1 MEAWA
6 EAALALLSSSGPVR
20 GLVAAVPVAI
30 AVAALAGW
38 RQRVEGAG
46 ALALFSIAFCVW
58 LVLPWRPAYTELQQ
72 TSLVFSILCWLWL
85 VWAWGRHVLGDWP
98 APIWGHWIVGTL
110 LWILPVVSILT
121 LILG

>member
-6 EAALALLSSSGPVR
+6 QTALALLSASAPVR

-30 AVAALAGW
+30 AVAAMAGW
-38 RQRVEGAG
+38 RQRVEGSG
-46 ALALFSIAFCVW
+46 PLALFAIAFCLW
-58 LVLPWRPAYTELQQ
+58 LVLPWRPAYEELQQ
-72 TSLVFSILCWLWL
+72 ASLATSMLCWVWL

-110 LWILPVVSILT
+110 LWVLPVVGAIT
-121 LILG
+121 LIRG